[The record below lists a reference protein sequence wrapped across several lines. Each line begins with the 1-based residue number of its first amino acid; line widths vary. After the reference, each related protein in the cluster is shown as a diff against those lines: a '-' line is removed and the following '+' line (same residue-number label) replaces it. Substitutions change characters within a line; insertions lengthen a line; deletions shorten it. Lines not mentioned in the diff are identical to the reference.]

1 MSNELQIS
9 GTAKIVN
16 PLCVDSDQEFTEG
29 QVAIIRSTI
38 APGLTDDELSLF
50 LYQCVRSRLDC
61 FSKQIYAIKRKG
73 RMCIQTG
80 IDGFRLIAERTGRYS
95 PGKDTEFAYDAKGFL
110 IGAKV
115 YVKKMT
121 PDGTWHDISA
131 TAFLREYDPGQGLWN
146 KMPHV
151 MIEKCA
157 EARALRRAFPADLS
171 GLYYEDE
178 MSQADA
184 PKTPKSPTAKAEE
197 PKAVEAVEA
206 PIVLV
211 EGTISDEEWTVLDNY
226 INGHTELRSKLQKMC
241 RVDNLRHITKTQ
253 LVACRGYAQAC
264 IDKAADANTDTD

>member
-171 GLYYEDE
+171 GLYSEDE
-178 MSQADA
+178 MDQANHRPA
-184 PKTPKSPTAKAEE
+184 PPKA
-197 PKAVEAVEA
+197 KAVETKVVA
-206 PIVLV
+206 PEPEVIEVLSDSA
-211 EGTISDEEWTVLDNY
+211 ISDDEWEKLDSY
-226 INGHTELRSKLQKMC
+226 INGHEELRKKLTKMC
-241 RVDNLRHITKTQ
+241 RVDKLRDITKTQ